1 MIDFSTRGIRNN
13 NPFNIKKS
21 NNTWIGQVGFDS
33 GNFLKFANMEFG
45 IRAGIIILRTYIKK
59 YHRDTPEKIIERFSP
74 DGHEKE
80 YVSYLNARLKC
91 NGVNPALPIAYR
103 SFAFRQLVRAMMW
116 YESNFEYSELDVKS
130 LIAKYKL

>member
-1 MIDFSTRGIRNN
+1 MIDFETRGIRNN

-21 NNTWIGQVGFDS
+21 NNTWIGQKGVDL
-33 GNFLKFANMEFG
+33 GNFLIFDNMEHG

-59 YHRDTPEKIIERFSP
+59 YKRDTPQKIIERFSP

-80 YVSYLNARLKC
+80 YVSYLNDRLKA
-91 NGVNPALPIAYR
+91 NGVDPSLSIAYR

-116 YESNFEYSELDVKS
+116 YESNFEYSELDIKS